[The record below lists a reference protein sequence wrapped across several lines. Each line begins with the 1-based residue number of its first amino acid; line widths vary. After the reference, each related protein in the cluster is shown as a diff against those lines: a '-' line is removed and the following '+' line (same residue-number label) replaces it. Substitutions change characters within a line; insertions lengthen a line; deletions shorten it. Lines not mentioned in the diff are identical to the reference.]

1 MKIVF
6 DLETDGLLDKLTKIH
21 VFSWS
26 VVGSDVVQSTD
37 NLSVIQHVLQK
48 ATTVVGHNIIGFDL
62 EALKMFN
69 ITTDADIIDT
79 LPLSWYLEPKRIRHG
94 LGDWGVTVGVPKPVV
109 DDWDNLT
116 YEDYK
121 HRCEEDVKINLE
133 VLSILERKLNRLYR
147 DEGEAKRLTDY
158 LAFKMQCARDQEVY
172 GWRLDVPKAQELQQT
187 LQHMKESS
195 QQQLS
200 AAMPTVPITKVV
212 NPPSEARLFKKDGSP
227 SVANLKWQQVLREN
241 YLPASTNQPITVLVK
256 HEAGNPSSHIQ
267 VKDWLDDLGWK
278 PQTFKYVRGDNYG
291 DPERKI
297 PQIRDGSELCPSVLK
312 LAEVEPS
319 IKLLEDLTVTSH
331 RLGVVNAYLSCEVN
345 GWLAAGISGLTNT
358 FRFKHRKPLV
368 NLPAVDKPWG
378 KELRGCLIAP
388 EGEQLV
394 GCDMVSLEDTTKRHY
409 MQPIDPDYVREMQIE
424 GFDPHLDLAKHAG
437 AVSQEQIDQHNA
449 GTINLG
455 SIRKGYKAANYACV
469 YGVGAATLSRT
480 TGLKSTEAQKLI
492 KAYWGRNWAVEKI
505 AETRKVRKINGEAWI
520 LNEVSGF
527 WHSLRSEKD
536 RWSTTNQS
544 TGVYCFDQYVML
556 VKAAGERVIGQFHD
570 EVIVATDD
578 YKRTERVLLECK
590 DKLNDKMKL
599 NVPLGVDYAVGNNY
613 AEIH

>member
-26 VVGSDVVQSTD
+26 VVGSGVVHSTGD
-37 NLSVIQHVLQK
+37 HSVIQEVMHK
-48 ATTVVGHNIIGFDL
+48 ATTVVGHNVIAFDL
-62 EALKMFN
+62 EALAMFD
-69 ITTDADIIDT
+69 IYTDADIIDT

-94 LGDWGVTVGVPKPVV
+94 LGEWGVTVGVPKPVV

-172 GWRLDVPKAQELQQT
+172 GWRLDVPKAQELQAT
-187 LQHMKESS
+187 LQQMKESS
-195 QQQLS
+195 QQELA
-200 AAMPTVPITKVV
+200 AAMPLVPICKVV
-212 NPPSEARLFKKDGSP
+212 RPPSAERLFKKDGSV
-227 SVANLKWQQVLREN
+227 SSANLKWQQVLREN

-256 HEAGNPSSHIQ
+256 HEAGNPSSHTQ
-267 VKDWLDDLGWK
+267 VKDWLYDLGWE

-297 PQIRDGSELCPSVLK
+297 PQLRDGSELCPSVLK

-319 IKLLEDLTVTSH
+319 IKLLENLTVTSH
-331 RLGVVNAYLSCEVN
+331 RLGVVNAYLECEKD
-345 GWLAAGISGLTNT
+345 GWLSAGISGLTNT

-409 MQPIDPDYVREMQIE
+409 MQPIDPDYVAEMQLE

-437 AVSQEQIDQHNA
+437 AVTQEQIDQHNA
-449 GTINLG
+449 GEINLG

-480 TGLKSTEAQKLI
+480 TGLKTTAAQALI

-505 AETRKVRKINGEAWI
+505 AETRKVREINGEAWI

-556 VKAAGERVIGQFHD
+556 VKAAGEKVIFQAHD
-570 EVIVATDD
+570 EVVIATADSGETA
-578 YKRTERVLLECK
+578 KNLLECK
-590 DKLNDKMKL
+590 DKLNELLKL
-599 NVPLGVDYAVGNNY
+599 NVPLGVDYNIGDNY
-613 AEIH
+613 SDIH

>member
-6 DLETDGLLDKLTKIH
+6 DLESDGLLDKLTKIH

-26 VVGSDVVQSTD
+26 VVGSDVVHSTSD
-37 NLSVIQHVLQK
+37 LSTIQEVMHK
-48 ATTVVGHNIIGFDL
+48 ATTVVGHNIVAFDL
-62 EALKMFN
+62 PALKMFD

-133 VLSILERKLNRLYR
+133 VLSILERKLNRIYR

-158 LAFKMQCARDQEVY
+158 LTFKMQCARDQKVL
-172 GWRLDVPKAQELQQT
+172 GWRLDVHKAQDLQQT
-187 LQHMKESS
+187 LQQMKESS

-212 NPPSEARLFKKDGSP
+212 KPPSEDRLIKKDGSP
-227 SVANLKWQQVLREN
+227 TVASLKWQQVLREN
-241 YLPASTNQPITVLVK
+241 YMPASTNQPITVLVK

-267 VKDWLDDLGWK
+267 IKDWLDDLGWK
-278 PQTFKYVRGDNYG
+278 PQTFKYVRGASYG

-297 PQIRDGSELCPSVLK
+297 PQIRDGSELCPSVLS
-312 LAEVEPS
+312 LTEVEPS

-331 RLGVVNAYLSCEVN
+331 RLSVVNAYLECEVD
-345 GWLAAGISGLTNT
+345 GWLSADISGLTNT
-358 FRFKHRKPLV
+358 FRFKHKKPLV
-368 NLPAVDKPWG
+368 NLPGVDKPWG

-388 EGEQLV
+388 EGEVLM

-409 MQPIDPDYVREMQIE
+409 MQPLDPDYVAEMQIE

-437 AVSQEQIDQHNA
+437 AVTQGQIDQHNA
-449 GTINLG
+449 GGINLG
-455 SIRKGYKAANYACV
+455 PIRKGYKAANYACV

-480 TGLKSTEAQKLI
+480 TGLKTTASQALI

-505 AETRKVRKINGEAWI
+505 AETRKVREIKGETWI
-520 LNEVSGF
+520 YNEVSGF
-527 WHSLRSEKD
+527 WYSLRSEKD

-556 VKAAGERVIGQFHD
+556 VKAAGEKVIGQFHD
-570 EVIVATDD
+570 EIIVATDD
-578 YKRTERVLLECK
+578 TKRTERVLLECK

>member
-6 DLETDGLLDKLTKIH
+6 DLESDGLLNKLTKIH

-26 VVGSDVVQSTD
+26 VVGSGVVHSTND
-37 NLSVIQHVLQK
+37 LSTIQEVMHK
-48 ATTVVGHNIIGFDL
+48 ATTVVGHNIVAFDIP
-62 EALKMFN
+62 ALQMFE
-69 ITTDADIIDT
+69 IYTDADIIDT

-94 LGDWGVTVGVPKPVV
+94 LGDWGVTVGVPKPKV
-109 DDWDNLT
+109 DDWDNLS

-133 VLSILERKLNRLYR
+133 VLSILERKLTRLYR

-158 LAFKMQCARDQEVY
+158 LTFKMQCARDQEVY
-172 GWRLDVPKAQELQQT
+172 GWRLDVPKAKALQKT
-187 LQHMKESS
+187 LEQMKESS
-195 QQQLS
+195 QDQLS
-200 AAMPTVPITKVV
+200 AAMPTKPITKVM
-212 NPPSEARLFKKDGSP
+212 NPPKVMHKKDGTLS
-227 SVANLKWQQVLREN
+227 SRGEAWQQLLKEA
-241 YLPASTNQPITVLVK
+241 YMPASTMQPMTILVG
-256 HEAGNPSSHIQ
+256 HDAGNPNSHEQ
-267 VKDWLDDLGWK
+267 VKDWLYDLGWV
-278 PQTFKYVRGDNYG
+278 PETFKYVRGDNIG
-291 DPERKI
+291 EERKI

-331 RLGVVNAYLSCEVN
+331 RLGAVNAFLECEVN
-345 GWLAAGISGLTNT
+345 GWLSAGIAGLTNT

-388 EGEQLV
+388 EGEVLV

-409 MQPIDPDYVREMQIE
+409 MQPIDPDYVAEMQLD

-437 AVSQEQIDQHNA
+437 AVTQEQIDQHNA

-455 SIRKGYKAANYACV
+455 SVRKGYKAANYACV
-469 YGVGAATLSRT
+469 YGVGPATLSRT
-480 TGLKSTEAQKLI
+480 TGLPQGEAKKLI
-492 KAYWGRNWAVEKI
+492 EAYWGRNWAVQKI
-505 AETRKVRKINGEAWI
+505 AETRKVREINGEAWI
-520 LNEVSGF
+520 LNAVSGF

-556 VKAAGERVIGQFHD
+556 VKAAGEKVIGQFHD

-578 YKRTERVLLECK
+578 HKRTERVLLECK

-599 NVPLGVDYAVGNNY
+599 NVPLGVDYAVGKNY

>member
-6 DLETDGLLDKLTKIH
+6 DLETDGLLNKLTKIH

-26 VVGSDVVQSTD
+26 VVGSDVVQSTG
-37 NLSVIQHVLQK
+37 NLSVIQHVLQT
-48 ATTVVGHNIIGFDL
+48 ATTVVGHNIVGFDL
-62 EALKMFN
+62 PALKIFN
-69 ITTDADIIDT
+69 ITTEADIIDT

-109 DDWDNLT
+109 DDWDNLS

-147 DEGEAKRLTDY
+147 EEGEAKRLTDY
-158 LAFKMQCARDQEVY
+158 LAFKMQCARDQEVL

-195 QQQLS
+195 QQELA

-212 NPPSEARLFKKDGSP
+212 RPPAAERLLKKDGTP

-256 HEAGNPSSHIQ
+256 HELGNPGSHTQ
-267 VKDWLDDLGWK
+267 VKDWLYDLGWK
-278 PQTFKYVRGDNYG
+278 PQTFKYVRGEG
-291 DPERKI
+291 FGEERKI

-331 RLGVVNAYLSCEVN
+331 RLGVVNGYISCEVD
-345 GWLAAGISGLTNT
+345 GWLSAGISGLTNT

-378 KELRGCLIAP
+378 KELRACLVAP

-409 MQPIDPDYVREMQIE
+409 MQPIDPAYVAEMQIK

-437 AVSQEQIDQHNA
+437 AVTQEQIDQHNA
-449 GTINLG
+449 GEINLG
-455 SIRKGYKAANYACV
+455 AIRKGYKAANYSCV

-480 TGLKSTEAQKLI
+480 TGLKTTAAQALI

-505 AETRKVRKINGEAWI
+505 AETRKVREINGEAWI

-544 TGVYCFDQYVML
+544 TGVYCFDQFVML

-570 EVIVATDD
+570 EIIVATDD
-578 YKRTERVLLECK
+578 YKRTERVLLESK
-590 DKLNDKMKL
+590 GKLNDKMKL
-599 NVPLGVDYAVGNNY
+599 NVPLDVDYAVGNNY

>member
-6 DLETDGLLDKLTKIH
+6 DLESDGLLDKLTKIH

-26 VVGSDVVQSTD
+26 VVGSDVVQSTSD
-37 NLSVIQHVLQK
+37 LSTIQEVMHK
-48 ATTVVGHNIIGFDL
+48 ATTVVGHNIVAFDL
-62 EALKMFN
+62 QALQMFD

-79 LPLSWYLEPKRIRHG
+79 LPLSWYLEPTRIRHG

-109 DDWDNLT
+109 TDWDNLS

-133 VLSILERKLNRLYR
+133 VLSILERKLTRLYG
-147 DEGEAKRLTDY
+147 DDHKRLTDY
-158 LAFKMQCARDQEVY
+158 LTFKMQCARDQEVY
-172 GWRLDVPKAQELQQT
+172 GWRLDVPKAQALQATLQQ
-187 LQHMKESS
+187 MKETSE
-195 QQQLS
+195 QELS
-200 AAMPTVPITKVV
+200 AAMPTKPITKVM
-212 NPPSEARLFKKDGSP
+212 NAPKIMYKKDGTLS
-227 SVANLKWQQVLREN
+227 SRGEAWQQLLKEH
-241 YLPASTNQPITVLVK
+241 YMPASTMQPMTILVG
-256 HEAGNPSSHIQ
+256 HEAGNPNAHQQ
-267 VKDWLDDLGWK
+267 VKDWLYDLGWK
-278 PQTFKYVRGDNYG
+278 PQTFKYVRGEGYG
-291 DPERKI
+291 EERKI
-297 PQIRDGSELCPSVLK
+297 PQIRDGSDLCQSVLD
-312 LAEVEPS
+312 LAEQEPS
-319 IKLLEDLTVTSH
+319 IKLLENLTVTSH
-331 RLGVVNAYLSCEVN
+331 RLGVVNAYLSCEVD
-345 GWLAAGISGLTNT
+345 GWLSAGISGLTNT

-378 KELRGCLIAP
+378 TELRGCLIAP
-388 EGEQLV
+388 EGEVLV

-409 MQPIDPDYVREMQIE
+409 MQPIDPDYVAEMQVE

-437 AVSQEQIDQHNA
+437 AVTQEQIDQHNA
-449 GTINLG
+449 GEINLG

-469 YGVGAATLSRT
+469 YGVGAATLSRQ
-480 TGLKSTEAQKLI
+480 TGLKTTASQALI

-505 AETRKVRKINGEAWI
+505 AETRKVRDIKGEKWI

-556 VKAAGERVIGQFHD
+556 VKAAGEKVIGQFHD
-570 EVIVATDD
+570 EIIVATDD
-578 YKRTERVLLECK
+578 KVRTERVLVESK
-590 DKLNDKMKL
+590 DKLNHKMKL

>member
-6 DLETDGLLDKLTKIH
+6 DIETDGLLDKLTKVH

-26 VVGSDVVQSTD
+26 VVGSGVVHSTSDLAVVQG
-37 NLSVIQHVLQK
+37 VLHK
-48 ATTVVGHNIIGFDL
+48 ATTIVGHNIICFDL
-62 EALKMFN
+62 PALKKFG
-69 ITTDADIIDT
+69 IYTDADIIDT
-79 LPLSWYLEPKRIRHG
+79 LPLSWYLAPDRARHG
-94 LGDWGVTVGVPKPVV
+94 LGEWGVTVGVPKPVV
-109 DDWDNLT
+109 EDWDNLT

-147 DEGEAKRLTDY
+147 EEGEAKRLTDY
-158 LAFKMQCARDQEVY
+158 LTFKMQCARDQEVY
-172 GWRLDVPKAQELQQT
+172 GWRLDVPKAKELQKT
-187 LQHMKESS
+187 LLEKKETALSE
-195 QQQLS
+195 LS
-200 AAMPTVPITKVV
+200 AAMPKKPITKVM
-212 NPPSEARLFKKDGSP
+212 NPPKVMHKKDGTLS
-227 SVANLKWQQVLREN
+227 ARGEAWQQLLKDN
-241 YLPASTNQPITVLVK
+241 YMPLSTMQPLTILAG
-256 HEAGNPSSHIQ
+256 HEDGNPSSHEQ
-267 VKDWLDDLGWK
+267 VKDWLYDLGWQ
-278 PQTFKYVRGDNYG
+278 PQTFKYVRGDG
-291 DPERKI
+291 FGEERKI

-312 LAEVEPS
+312 LAEAAPS

-331 RLGVVNAYLSCEVN
+331 RLGVVNAYLECEVD
-345 GWLAAGISGLTNT
+345 GWLSAGISGLTNT

-388 EGEQLV
+388 EGEVLV

-409 MQPIDPDYVREMQIE
+409 MHPIDPDYVAEMQLD

-437 AVSQEQIDQHNA
+437 AVTQDQIDQHNA

-469 YGVGAATLSRT
+469 YGVGPATLSRT
-480 TGLKSTEAQKLI
+480 TGLSQAEAKKLI
-492 KAYWGRNWAVEKI
+492 EAYWGRNWAVQKV
-505 AETRKVRKINGEAWI
+505 AETRKVREINGETWI

-527 WHSLRSEKD
+527 WHSLRSDKD

-556 VKAAGERVIGQFHD
+556 VKAAGEKVIGQMHD
-570 EVIVATDD
+570 EWIVATPDSG
-578 YKRTERVLLECK
+578 RTVKVLLECAT
-590 DKLNDKMKL
+590 KLNELLKL
-599 NVPLGVDYAVGNNY
+599 NVPLEVDYKIGDSY
-613 AEIH
+613 SDIH

>member
-1 MKIVF
+1 MRILF
-6 DLETDGLLDKLTKIH
+6 DCETDGLLDELTKIH

-26 VVGSDVVQSTD
+26 VVGSGVVQSTD
-37 NLSVIQHVLQK
+37 NLSVIQHVMHK
-48 ATTVVGHNIIGFDL
+48 ATTVVGHNIVGFDL
-62 EALKMFN
+62 PALKMFN

-121 HRCEEDVKINLE
+121 YRCEEDVKINLE

-212 NPPSEARLFKKDGSP
+212 NPPSEVRLFKKDGSP

-278 PQTFKYVRGDNYG
+278 PQTFKYVRGENYG

-297 PQIRDGSELCPSVLK
+297 PQIRDGSDLCPSVIK

-331 RLGVVNAYLSCEVN
+331 RLGVVNAYLSCEVD
-345 GWLAAGISGLTNT
+345 GWLSAGISGLTNT

-437 AVSQEQIDQHNA
+437 AVTQEQIDQHNA

-480 TGLKSTEAQKLI
+480 TGLKSTEAQALI

-505 AETRKVRKINGEAWI
+505 AETRKVREIKGEKWI

-578 YKRTERVLLECK
+578 YNRTERVLLECK

>member
-1 MKIVF
+1 MKILF

-26 VVGSDVVQSTD
+26 VVGSGVVQSTND
-37 NLSVIQHVLQK
+37 LSTIQEVMHK
-48 ATTVVGHNIIGFDL
+48 ATTVVGHNVVAFDL
-62 EALKMFN
+62 PVLQKFD
-69 ITTDADIIDT
+69 IFTDADIIDT
-79 LPLSWYLEPKRIRHG
+79 LPLSWYLEPTRVRHG
-94 LGDWGVTVGVPKPVV
+94 LGDWGVTVGVAKPPIV
-109 DDWDNLT
+109 DWDTLS

-121 HRCEEDVKINLE
+121 HRCEEDVRINLE
-133 VLSILERKLNRLYR
+133 VLSILERKLTRLYR

-158 LAFKMQCARDQEVY
+158 LTFKMQCARDQEVY

-187 LQHMKESS
+187 LQQMKESS
-195 QQQLS
+195 QDQLS
-200 AAMPTVPITKVV
+200 AAMPTKPITKVV
-212 NPPSEARLFKKDGSP
+212 NPPKVMHKKDGTLSIRGE
-227 SVANLKWQQVLREN
+227 AWQQLLKEA
-241 YLPASTNQPITVLVK
+241 YMPASTMQPMTVFVK
-256 HEAGNPSSHIQ
+256 DEAGNPNSHEQ
-267 VKDWLDDLGWK
+267 VKDWLYDLGWV
-278 PQTFKYVRGDNYG
+278 PETFKYVRGGNIG
-291 DPERKI
+291 EERKI

-331 RLGVVNAYLSCEVN
+331 RLGVVNAYLECQKD
-345 GWLAAGISGLTNT
+345 GWLSAGISGLTNT

-388 EGEQLV
+388 EGEVLV

-409 MQPIDPDYVREMQIE
+409 MQPIDPDYVAEMQLD

-437 AVSQEQIDQHNA
+437 AVTQEQIDQHNA
-449 GTINLG
+449 GSINLG
-455 SIRKGYKAANYACV
+455 SVRKGYKAANYACV
-469 YGVGAATLSRT
+469 YGVGPATLSRT
-480 TGLKSTEAQKLI
+480 TGLPQGEAKKLI
-492 KAYWGRNWAVEKI
+492 EAYWGRNWAVQKI
-505 AETRKVRKINGEAWI
+505 AETRKVREIKGEAWI
-520 LNEVSGF
+520 YNEVSGF

-556 VKAAGERVIGQFHD
+556 VKAAGEKVIGQFHD

-578 YKRTERVLLECK
+578 HKRTERVLLECK

-599 NVPLGVDYAVGNNY
+599 NVPLGVDYAVGKNY